1 MHQES
6 MCSNAEAQTALN
18 TLWLSECSHKIRSD
32 SGTFLLS
39 IAVLAV
45 VDQNMLALALRLPE
59 TGRKAIH
66 AEQH

>member
-1 MHQES
+1 M
-6 MCSNAEAQTALN
+6 L
-18 TLWLSECSHKIRSD
+18 I
-32 SGTFLLS
+32 
-39 IAVLAV
+39 LAV